1 MRGLLLF
8 PLALTVLVGARTI
21 SARQSAVP
29 PSRPAIPQEGI
40 FLVFPFE
47 NAGATPRLDWI
58 GEGLE
63 ELTIQRLSAAG
74 QQVYSHAGRVN
85 EMDVYGL
92 PSAARLSRA
101 TMLHIAQELDAD
113 YIIFG
118 SFTSDGQ
125 NLTVDARVLRISPVS
140 LFPAVRETG
149 PLPSLMDLHN
159 RLLWRLLHAADPS
172 FPLALTDFSKLQRP
186 LSLAAFEQYIR
197 GLLANDDDARLRALK
212 EAARLEPDW
221 PDPAFA
227 IGETYFQHNDC
238 NSALPWFSKVPP
250 GHPQNVEATFAIGV
264 CRLRQG
270 QPERAEEVFATLQE
284 DLHRNLISG
293 ADLPEILNNLG
304 IARARQ
310 DNLPA
315 ALTVISRAGDIDPDE
330 DDYPFNLGL
339 LALQQKEYA
348 RASTHFA
355 EATKREPE
363 NPEDRAFLIYSLEK
377 DGKKSEATAAREAAV
392 EILGEKGLPL
402 LKFDSKNADS
412 LTKYQRVM
420 RQLDTTS
427 LRLELEGPQKQ
438 QANGDAVVAKDGS
451 IAHLRKG
458 RLELIAGRLDV
469 AEIEFKAA
477 LAADPHNASAHHE
490 LAEIYR
496 RRGKLDDAAHELQL
510 SLAERDSAA
519 VHTMLAHI
527 YLEQHKPDLARAEA
541 EKAVKLAPNY
551 TDAKELLNHLNKNK
565 PTGGAP

>member
-1 MRGLLLF
+1 MRGLLLLS
-8 PLALTVLVGARTI
+8 LALTALVGVGVL
-21 SARQSAVP
+21 SAKQSGTPQTRA
-29 PSRPAIPQEGI
+29 SLPQEGI

-47 NAGATPRLDWI
+47 NAGASPRLDWI

-74 QQVYSHAGRVN
+74 QQVYSHAGRLN

-92 PSAARLSRA
+92 PPSARVSRA

-113 YIIFG
+113 YVVFG
-118 SFTSDGQ
+118 SFSSDGQ
-125 NLTVDARVLRISPVS
+125 SLTVDARVLRINPVA
-140 LFPAVRETG
+140 LFPAVREKS
-149 PLPSLMDLHN
+149 PLSSLMDLHN
-159 RLLWRLLHAADPS
+159 RVLWRLLRTVDPN
-172 FPLALTDFSKLQRP
+172 FPLALAGFSKLQTP
-186 LSLAAFEQYIR
+186 LSLVAFEQYIR
-197 GLLANDDDARLRALK
+197 GLLANDDETRLRNLK

-227 IGETYFQHNDC
+227 IGETYFQRNDC
-238 NSALPWFSKVPP
+238 NSALPWFSKIPP
-250 GHPQNVEATFAIGV
+250 GHSQNIDATFAIGV

-284 DLHRNLISG
+284 DLHRNLITG

-348 RASTHFA
+348 RAATHFE

-377 DGKKSEATAAREAAV
+377 DGKKSEATAEREAAM

-402 LKFDSKNADS
+402 LKFDSKNSDS

-427 LRLELEGPQKQ
+427 LRLELEGPQRQ
-438 QANGDAVVAKDGS
+438 QVNGPVAPKDGS
-451 IAHLRKG
+451 ITHLRKG
-458 RLELIAGRLDV
+458 RQELIAGRLDV
-469 AEIEFKAA
+469 AETEFKAA
-477 LAADPHNASAHHE
+477 LADDPHNASAHRE

-551 TDAKELLNHLNKNK
+551 PDAKELLNHLNKSK